1 MVNIPGIDSSN
12 WTYIPI
18 VRKEDK
24 TFVHY
29 IETIDGVQYKVTMEL
44 DNNKDIVN
52 KSAIP
57 LNEIWA

>member
-1 MVNIPGIDSSN
+1 MGETSKVDSSK
-12 WTYIPI
+12 WSYIPI
-18 VRKEDK
+18 VRKADR

-29 IETIDGVQYKVTMEL
+29 IENIEGVPYKVTMEL
-44 DNNKDIVN
+44 DKDKEIVK